1 MENAIFGSLISA
13 LATGAGA
20 LPILFVKEISNKFRY
35 NLLALASGIMLAAS
49 AFSLIP
55 EALNSSGLFI
65 LALGLLAGT
74 FLLNLLDQKLCNL
87 DLDGYRFADRLS
99 KSTLVILCAMVVHNI
114 PEGLSVGVSY
124 GSDNKNLG
132 GLIAFAIGL
141 QNAPEGFLVALYLLK
156 EKISKWIALAI
167 ATGTGLV
174 EFLSSMAGY
183 GLASKIN
190 GLVPFGLSIAAG
202 AMLFIIYKELIPE
215 SQEGESVRFP
225 TYSFI
230 VGLIIMLTMVEKLG

>member
-1 MENAIFGSLISA
+1 MESVYIGSLISA
-13 LATGAGA
+13 LATGVGA
-20 LPILFVKEISNKFRY
+20 LPILFVKGISNKFRY

-55 EALNSSGLFI
+55 EALKASNLWI
-65 LALGLLAGT
+65 LGFGLLAGT
-74 FLLNLLDQKLCNL
+74 FLLNLLDQFFCKLDFDNS
-87 DLDGYRFADRLS
+87 RLNITIS
-99 KSTLVILCAMVVHNI
+99 KSTFVVLCAMTVHNI

-124 GSDNKNLG
+124 GSDNASLG

-141 QNAPEGFLVALYLLK
+141 QNAPEGFLVALYLIK
-156 EKISKWIALAI
+156 EKISKWWALLI

-174 EFLSSMAGY
+174 EFLSSLIGY
-183 GLASKIN
+183 GLASKID
-190 GLVPFGLSIAAG
+190 GIVPFGLSIAAG

-230 VGLIIMLTMVEKLG
+230 IGLILMLFMVENLG

>member
-1 MENAIFGSLISA
+1 MENAIIGSLISS

-20 LPILFVKEISNKFRY
+20 LPILFVKGISNKFRY

-55 EALNSSGLFI
+55 EALKSSSLAI
-65 LALGLLAGT
+65 LAIGLLGGT
-74 FLLNLLDQKLCNL
+74 FLLNLLDQKLCNF
-87 DLDGYRFADRLS
+87 DIDHSRFTGSLS
-99 KSTLVILCAMVVHNI
+99 KGTLIILCAMVVHNI

-124 GSDNKNLG
+124 GSDNEKLG

-156 EKISKWIALAI
+156 EDISKWAALLI

-183 GLASKIN
+183 GLASKID
-190 GLVPFGLSIAAG
+190 GIVPFGLSIAAG
-202 AMLFIIYKELIPE
+202 AMLFIIY
-215 SQEGESVRFP
+215 
-225 TYSFI
+225 
-230 VGLIIMLTMVEKLG
+230 